1 MGDEMRARVHAQFL
15 GVFRSFF
22 LIALAVLLVILV
34 GCGGSSNNSIH
45 LGSGSNN
52 SLLHGQY
59 AFSFSGSTSAQT
71 FVTAAGSFTAD
82 GNGNITSAAEDI
94 TFAGTG
100 TGSGTQNVTFTG
112 TYAVGSDNR
121 GNALLKGVPGCA
133 TWQFTMSSNTHGFLT
148 CFTTGHDPVITASGS
163 FDLQDTAAFSGSKLQ
178 GKYVF
183 GFSGLGLN
191 GSTGL
196 AGQWTMNGAG
206 VISNGEFDLND
217 FGAVVLDSPLSG
229 NYSITS
235 TSTGRGVATINGVYS
250 SPVQFAFY
258 VVNATDLKFV
268 ETDRQPAL
276 SGEALRQAPGPFSAA
291 GLHGGY
297 GAILGGSDASGL
309 PIGAGGVFTADG
321 AGNLSGT
328 MDENDDGFLST
339 CNFPATAY
347 TVGTGGRFS
356 TTLGSGC
363 QTSFQVAM
371 YPAANGTIQV
381 VNIDGNSVVSG
392 SANVQTGGPFG
403 VNSVNGTFALNLT
416 GTNLSSGLEE
426 DLTGTLAADGKGNLT
441 GALDINNSGS
451 LFQGVQITSSTYTMS
466 TNGRGSAAIVTSPAT
481 FNLQTYQ
488 VSPNT
493 VLFLDIDQG
502 RVLTGVMQK

>member
-1 MGDEMRARVHAQFL
+1 MRASVPA
-15 GVFRSFF
+15 RSLECLRSL
-22 LIALAVLLVILV
+22 LIIAMAATLIPLI
-34 GCGGSSNNSIH
+34 GCGGSSNDSIQ

-59 AFSFSGSTSAQT
+59 AFSFSGMTSAQT

-82 GNGNITSAAEDI
+82 GNGNMTGGTEDI

-100 TGSGTQNVTFTG
+100 TGSGTKNLNFTG
-112 TYAVGSDNR
+112 TYAVGSDKR
-121 GNALLKGVPGCA
+121 GNALLRGVPGCA
-133 TWQFTMSSNTHGFLT
+133 TWQFTVTNNTHGLLT
-148 CFTTGHDPVITASGS
+148 CFTTGHDPVVTASGS
-163 FDLQDTAAFSGSKLQ
+163 FDWQDTTAFNAAKLQ

-191 GSTGL
+191 GTAGI
-196 AGQWTMNGAG
+196 AGQWTMNGG
-206 VISNGEFDLND
+206 GGISNGEFDLND
-217 FGAVVLDSPLSG
+217 GGAVVLDAPVSG
-229 NYSITS
+229 SYSITS
-235 TSTGRGVATINGVYS
+235 SSTGRGVATLNGVYS

-258 VVNATDLKFV
+258 VVNASDLKFV

-276 SGEALRQAPGPFSAA
+276 SGELLRQAAGPFSAA
-291 GLHGGY
+291 SLHGGF
-297 GAILGGSDASGL
+297 ATVLGGSDANGF
-309 PIGAGGVFTADG
+309 PIGAGAVFTSDG
-321 AGNLSGT
+321 TGNLSGT
-328 MDENDDGFLST
+328 MDENDGGFVSS

-347 TVGTGGRFS
+347 TFGTGGRFS

-371 YPAANGTIQV
+371 YPAGNGTVHV

-392 SANVQTGGPFG
+392 SANLQTRGPFG
-403 VNSVNGTFALNLT
+403 NNSANGTYALNFT

-426 DLTGTLAADGKGNLT
+426 DLAGSLTADGAGNLT
-441 GALDINNSGS
+441 GTLDINNAGS
-451 LFQGVQITSSTYTMS
+451 LFQGVPVASSTYTTTS
-466 TNGRGSAAIVTSPAT
+466 NGRGSAAIVTSPAS
-481 FNLQTYQ
+481 FSLQTYQ

>member
-1 MGDEMRARVHAQFL
+1 MSTRVHGRPQAIFQT
-15 GVFRSFF
+15 FF
-22 LIALAVLLVILV
+22 LTALAILLVALV

-52 SLLHGQY
+52 SLLQGQY

-82 GNGNITSAAEDI
+82 GNGTITSAAEDI
-94 TFAGTG
+94 TFAGTS

-133 TWQFTMSSNTHGFLT
+133 TWQFTIANNTHGLFT
-148 CFTTGHDPVITASGS
+148 CFTTGHDPVVTASGS
-163 FDLQDTAAFSGSKLQ
+163 FDLQDTAAFNAAKLQ

-191 GSTGL
+191 GTTGL

-206 VISNGEFDLND
+206 AISNGEFDLND
-217 FGAVVLDSPLSG
+217 FGGVVLDAPLSG

-235 TSTGRGVATINGVYS
+235 TSSGRGVATINGIYS

-276 SGEALRQAPGPFSAA
+276 SGELLRQASAPFSAA
-291 GLHGGY
+291 SLHGGY
-297 GAILGGSDASGL
+297 ATILGGSDANGF
-309 PIGAGGVFTADG
+309 PIGAGAVVGADG
-321 AGNLSGT
+321 AGSISGT
-328 MDENDDGFLST
+328 MDENDGGVLST

-347 TVGTGGRFS
+347 TFGAGGRFS

-363 QTSFQVAM
+363 QISFQVAM
-371 YPAANGTIQV
+371 YPAANGTVLV

-392 SANVQTGGPFG
+392 SANGQTGGLFG
-403 VNSVNGTFALNLT
+403 VNSVNGTFALNFA

-426 DLTGTLAADGKGNLT
+426 DLTGSLTADGAGNLT
-441 GALDINNSGS
+441 GALDINNGGS
-451 LFQGVQITSSTYTMS
+451 LFQNVPIASSTYTTS
-466 TNGRGSAAIVTSPAT
+466 SNGRGSAAIVTSPAT

-502 RVLTGVMQK
+502 RVLTGIMQK

>member
-1 MGDEMRARVHAQFL
+1 MSARVHGRLRAILQTL
-15 GVFRSFF
+15 SVTALAAL
-22 LIALAVLLVILV
+22 LIALA

-52 SLLHGQY
+52 SLLRGQY

-82 GNGNITSAAEDI
+82 GNGKITTATEDI

-100 TGSGTQNVTFTG
+100 TGSGTQNVTFIG

-133 TWQFTMSSNTHGFLT
+133 TWQFTMTNNTHGLLI
-148 CFTTGHDPVITASGS
+148 CFTTGHDPVVTASGS
-163 FDLQDTAAFSGSKLQ
+163 FDLQDTSAFNAAKLQ

-191 GSTGL
+191 GTAGV
-196 AGQWTMNGAG
+196 AGQWTMNAAGA
-206 VISNGEFDLND
+206 ISNGEFDLND
-217 FGAVVLDSPLSG
+217 FGSVVLDAPLSG

-235 TSTGRGVATINGVYS
+235 TATGRGVASINGIFG

-276 SGEALRQAPGPFSAA
+276 SGELLRQASAPFSAA
-291 GLHGGY
+291 SLHGGY
-297 GAILGGSDASGL
+297 AAILGGSDGSGF
-309 PIGAGGVFTADG
+309 PIGAGAVFTADG

-328 MDENDDGFLST
+328 MDENDDGFLSNCT
-339 CNFPATAY
+339 FPATAY
-347 TVGTGGRFS
+347 TFGTGGRFS

-392 SANVQTGGPFG
+392 SANAQTGASFG
-403 VNSVNGTFALNLT
+403 INSVNGAFALNFT

-426 DLTGTLAADGKGNLT
+426 DLTGTLSADGAGNLT
-441 GALDINNSGS
+441 GALDINNAGS
-451 LFQGVQITSSTYTMS
+451 LFQNVPITSSTYTTS
-466 TNGRGSAAIVTSPAT
+466 GNGRGSAAIVTSPAT

-493 VLFLDIDQG
+493 ILFLDIDQG
-502 RVLTGVMQK
+502 RVLTGVLQK